1 MCVLP
6 ICLCSTYMCVW
17 TTYMCALPICMC
29 ATYIC
34 VCYLYVCVT
43 YMHVCYL
50 YVCVL
55 PICVCYLYVCVTYM
69 CVLPRYVNKDTKNGT
84 LTGKVVREIF
94 TKNKTKSSCWKIL
107 LNGMRAR
114 HTNLHKFLFCGHISK
129 FLWVLSNFALTYVEE
144 IRLLRRRDVWNVFT
158 FNVKL
163 RMTLINWNR
172 LFQ

>member
-1 MCVLP
+1 MCKLPTCVYYLYVCVLP
-6 ICLCSTYMCVW
+6 ICVW

-34 VCYLYVCVT
+34 VCYLYA
-43 YMHVCYL
+43 
-50 YVCVL
+50 CVL
-55 PICVCYLYVCVTYM
+55 PICVCVTYM

>member
-1 MCVLP
+1 MFVVYLNVCELPTCVHYLYVCVLP
-6 ICLCSTYMCVW
+6 IYVCVTCMCV
-17 TTYMCALPICMC
+17 LPICMC
-29 ATYIC
+29 ATY
-34 VCYLYVCVT
+34 
-43 YMHVCYL
+43 M
-50 YVCVL
+50 
-55 PICVCYLYVCVTYM
+55 CVCYLYVCVTYM

-163 RMTLINWNR
+163 RMTLIN
-172 LFQ
+172 

>member
-1 MCVLP
+1 MFVF
-6 ICLCSTYMCVW
+6 
-17 TTYMCALPICMC
+17 
-29 ATYIC
+29 
-34 VCYLYVCVT
+34 YLYVCELPTCV
-43 YMHVCYL
+43 HYL

-55 PICVCYLYVCVTYM
+55 PIYVCVTYM

-163 RMTLINWNR
+163 RMTLIN
-172 LFQ
+172 